1 MTAGQEA
8 AGRGWLGR
16 PLGPARARTLATPNL
31 LAAGFGGSAIPT
43 PVPWDI
49 TTAAPA
55 MATLAREAMTEAHV
69 SVTAAP
75 GSVPWSVK
83 LIRGTVTIA
92 AGTPYTLS
100 FRARGPAGQRIEAL
114 LEQTGAPYTTRAS
127 AQVVLDTSWR
137 RYSVTVL
144 AGASDPNLA
153 VQFNLGG
160 FHGDAWID
168 SVSVQQGDANIWRR
182 DFTGG
187 TALLNGTDA
196 TQTVEL
202 GPGYRHI
209 PGTQDPIVNNG
220 APATSVTLA
229 PHDAVLLVKVSV
241 QPHPIPVQPG
251 PRPLQRPCMTGTP
264 LHTINA
270 CAPTHKRRPDST
282 YQPGAG
288 HARSGGGPSAS
299 RPLRVPHGKGK
310 QLPTAIPVV
319 LALVAATIVS
329 ISARVWRH
337 RLMRRG

>member
-1 MTAGQEA
+1 
-8 AGRGWLGR
+8 
-16 PLGPARARTLATPNL
+16 
-31 LAAGFGGSAIPT
+31 
-43 PVPWDI
+43 
-49 TTAAPA
+49 
-55 MATLAREAMTEAHV
+55 
-69 SVTAAP
+69 
-75 GSVPWSVK
+75 
-83 LIRGTVTIA
+83 
-92 AGTPYTLS
+92 
-100 FRARGPAGQRIEAL
+100 
-114 LEQTGAPYTTRAS
+114 
-127 AQVVLDTSWR
+127 
-137 RYSVTVL
+137 
-144 AGASDPNLA
+144 
-153 VQFNLGG
+153 
-160 FHGDAWID
+160 
-168 SVSVQQGDANIWRR
+168 VSVQQGDANIWRR

-209 PGTQDPIVNNG
+209 PGTQDPIINNG
-220 APATSVTLA
+220 TSATSVTLA

-251 PRPLQRPCMTGTP
+251 SRPLQRPCMTSTP

-282 YQPGAG
+282 YQPSAG

-299 RPLRVPHGKGK
+299 RPLRVPHDKGK

-329 ISARVWRH
+329 ISVRVWRH